1 MGGIPEF
8 CKLAAALAFGK
19 GSAALQEGRNATIQ
33 CLSGTGSLRVSSND
47 HIGAAACTQHR
58 GRRRLRAPCV
68 NQRLTGYVAA
78 HPNAVSLS
86 TDL

>member
-33 CLSGTGSLRVSSND
+33 CLSGTGSLRVSSSD
-47 HIGAAACTQHR
+47 HIGAAACAPHR
-58 GRRRLRAPCV
+58 GRRRLRGPV
-68 NQRLTGYVAA
+68 HQQGSV
-78 HPNAVSLS
+78 
-86 TDL
+86 